1 MSFSLVVL
9 FMFSVL
15 SPLFFYW
22 YLLLYSSFRISHH
35 LLLVTSGSKTP
46 RKQRWCVH
54 LLYAVF
60 KSDCGALNS
69 CSCFKSL
76 KKFWV
81 VGDNQISSPSDYTSS
96 LSLHVLYLIC
106 ISACPAMLYPSLLCG
121 FCCCT
126 KWYVVYDTTGNM
138 SWALNMSPPL
148 LWSATFETRTWAA
161 APRHAKLCACVY
173 VRTADQPVCRNEVS
187 GAEVVQTVS
196 CEIASHVT
204 KTFQPTESLKY
215 VCLWIGTRDRER
227 EVADK
232 RKMP

>member
-69 CSCFKSL
+69 CSRALWARPVLNHWRNFELWVTIRYRHPATTLVLFLCTCFILS
-76 KKFWV
+76 V
-81 VGDNQISSPSDYTSS
+81 SPP
-96 LSLHVLYLIC
+96 VQQ
-106 ISACPAMLYPSLLCG
+106 
-121 FCCCT
+121 CCT
-126 KWYVVYDTTGNM
+126 RHCFVAFAVAQSDMLFTTPLAI
-138 SWALNMSPPL
+138 WAGHS
-148 LWSATFETRTWAA
+148 TCH
-161 APRHAKLCACVY
+161 RHYYEVPYSRPEHELQRLAMPSY
-173 VRTADQPVCRNEVS
+173 VRVS
-187 GAEVVQTVS
+187 MCAQQTSQCAVM
-196 CEIASHVT
+196 
-204 KTFQPTESLKY
+204 KFQVLRWFRPSAVKLLLMWPKHSSQQR
-215 VCLWIGTRDRER
+215 V
-227 EVADK
+227 
-232 RKMP
+232 